1 MKLTLDEIRE
11 LCTESS
17 YERGLEY
24 FHQGRVTDLSQ
35 SGKKTTA
42 TVAGTSDYKVTIR
55 ADKEDIEASCTCP
68 YDWGGYCKHIVATLI
83 ALSTNYHK
91 VKKEGE
97 EKEQG
102 IETILNSLSLD
113 ELKRFLR
120 GEFEENPSLRD
131 HFTIYFSGRGSKRRS
146 IHDYKKEINLL
157 YREAAGRHGF
167 IEYGV
172 DVDFSYICDLAD
184 RYTKVGNFL
193 EAVSIY
199 QALSE
204 VIAENMGNVDDSDG
218 YYGDEFEQAMEN
230 FANCINKRGLDHKGK
245 KGYIDYLFGKYMEN
259 EPDYFQENYNY
270 ALRKICQSSQD
281 LEYWKGLLEPYLPKD
296 LPDHSQWSE
305 YYQAKKLLMMQL
317 HILDRLDDVTGFYR
331 LIQRYYRQAHEF
343 CLLHAH
349 RLEKDGKT
357 KEAVEIAEEGIN
369 IFPDH
374 LAKELR
380 RFLSKFYKR
389 QSPEYKENLV
399 ALFLQDRKWDDYEKL
414 RRVCSQEEWSQLLSV
429 IISDLPKRG
438 FSSED
443 TIIDIYLREEMFDK
457 AIEGVLAQRNLS
469 TLSRYH
475 KELSGRYSE
484 KYFNAYLELIT
495 PFAESGTGRP
505 HYREIVRYLK
515 EIRQI
520 KGFEPEFKELVSLL
534 KEKYSNR
541 PAFLDEMR
549 RMR

>member
-1 MKLTLDEIRE
+1 MKLTFYEIRA

-24 FHQGRVTDLSQ
+24 FHQGRVKNLSQ
-35 SGKKTTA
+35 FGKKTTA
-42 TVAGTSDYKVTIR
+42 TVTGTNDYKVTIC

-68 YDWGGYCKHIVATLI
+68 YDWSGYCKHIVATLI
-83 ALSTNYHK
+83 ALSTDYHK
-91 VKKEGE
+91 VKKDGE
-97 EKEQG
+97 EKAQE
-102 IETILNSLSLD
+102 IEAILNSLSLN
-113 ELKRFLR
+113 ELREFLMA
-120 GEFEENPSLRD
+120 EFEENLSLRD
-131 HFTIYFSGRGSKRRS
+131 HVTIYFSGRGSRRRS
-146 IHDYKKEINLL
+146 ILDYKKEINLL
-157 YREAAGRHGF
+157 YRQAAGRHGF

-172 DVDFSYICDLAD
+172 EVDFSYICDLAD
-184 RYTKVGNFL
+184 RYIKVENFL
-193 EAVSIY
+193 EAACIY

-204 VIAENMGNVDDSDG
+204 VIAENMDNVDDSDG
-218 YYGDEFEQAMEN
+218 YYGDEFEQALEN
-230 FANCINKRGLDHKGK
+230 FVNCTNKRRLDHKGK
-245 KGYIDYLFGKYMEN
+245 KGYILYLFGKYMEN
-259 EPDYFQENYNY
+259 KPDYFQENYNY
-270 ALRKICQSSQD
+270 ALREICQSSQD
-281 LEYWKGLLEPYLPKD
+281 LEYWKGLLEPYLPRD

-317 HILDRLDDVTGFYR
+317 HILDRLDDGEGFYK
-331 LIQRYYRQAHEF
+331 LIQRYYRQNHEF
-343 CLLHAH
+343 CLLYAH
-349 RLEKDGKT
+349 RLEKDGKI
-357 KEAVEIAEEGIN
+357 KGAVKIAEEGIN

-374 LAKELR
+374 LVKELR
-380 RFLSKFYKR
+380 RFLGKLYKR

-414 RRVCSQEEWSQLLSV
+414 RRACSQEEWSQLLSV

-443 TIIDIYLREEMFDK
+443 TIIDIYLREEIFDK

-484 KYFNAYLELIT
+484 KYFNAYRELIT
-495 PFAESGTGRP
+495 PFAESGIGRP

-515 EIRQI
+515 EMRQI
-520 KGFEPEFKELVSLL
+520 KGFEPEFRELVSLL
-534 KEKYSNR
+534 KERYSNS